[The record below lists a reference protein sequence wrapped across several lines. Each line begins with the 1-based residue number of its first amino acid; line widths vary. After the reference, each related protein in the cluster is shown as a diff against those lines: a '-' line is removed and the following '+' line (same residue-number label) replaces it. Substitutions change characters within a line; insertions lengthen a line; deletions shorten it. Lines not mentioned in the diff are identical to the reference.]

1 MKIKFALIVSLLLNS
16 FIFSQTK
23 IELTVETRDGKI
35 LNGTSQLNT
44 FNLKSEYGSITIPI
58 KKSQSILLGLK
69 TDINT
74 ESKIKNHLNDLTS
87 NIETIRQNA
96 FDKVIEIGPQAIPT
110 IEKYLNVNPD
120 KPEMEDYS
128 VNKVLRDLYNN
139 NNSLENTTE
148 FDLVEFEDGYKMG
161 GILNL
166 QKIDLKTEFGMQSI
180 PLSRIKKIDIAVIE
194 NIGGPNGFKL
204 SANKHLSANVNGG
217 WVKTGLYVK
226 TGQKINVNATG
237 KITIAGLS
245 NAVYTPDE
253 PVNEVIEEAKIEVID
268 TPPPPSVSTD
278 EYIADSSVARDPV
291 LYEPPVVV
299 EEAGS
304 YYGAYPNYGNVVFKI
319 GNDGEELKATNN
331 MDIKLEKSGM
341 LYISIYSISESQ
353 SNAANRG
360 SYNVKIKITK

>member
-1 MKIKFALIVSLLLNS
+1 MKINFTLIFSLIFNS
-16 FIFSQTK
+16 FIFAQTK

-44 FNLKSEYGSITIPI
+44 LNLKSEYGSIAIPL
-58 KKSQSILLGLK
+58 KKSQSIFLGLK
-69 TDINT
+69 TDINI
-74 ESKIKNHLNDLTS
+74 EAKIKNYLNDLTS

-96 FDKVIEIGPQAIPT
+96 FDKLIDYGAQAIPT
-110 IEKYLNVNPD
+110 IEKYLNTNSD

-128 VNKVLRDLYNN
+128 ANKALTYLYNN
-139 NNSLENTTE
+139 NNSLENTSE
-148 FDLVEFEDGYKMG
+148 FDLVEFEDGYRMG
-161 GILNL
+161 GILSL

-180 PLSRIKKIDIAVIE
+180 PVPRIKKISISVIE

-217 WVKTGLYVK
+217 WLKTGIYVK

-237 KITIAGLS
+237 KITIVGLS

-253 PVNEVIEEAKIEVID
+253 PVNEVVDEVKAD
-268 TPPPPSVSTD
+268 VTDVPPPSISND
-278 EYIADSSVARDPV
+278 EYSVDSAVVRDPV
-291 LYEPPVVV
+291 LFEPPVVV
-299 EEAGS
+299 EEPAS
-304 YYGAYPNYGNVVFKI
+304 YYSAYPNYGNVVFKI

-360 SYNVKIKITK
+360 FYNVKIKITK